1 MLRSL
6 TIEPAGDRWA
16 DLITVSQKERAAHT
30 LLERPL
36 SEWIALTRR
45 ELLASS
51 APCIIATGH
60 QSAFWH
66 PGILAKYFAL
76 DACAATL
83 APPAACLELVVDQ
96 DDNDPLSLTLP
107 MSPLAAP
114 DALNLHDLALGP
126 SILPDPS
133 DIPTG
138 LRPPSDPFDP
148 FPLPPDARPAGTSV
162 SEGLRTM
169 CAALYARRLAPSLA
183 LQVALAG
190 AQLRGHADLTA
201 QPSASLLFA
210 SPSQPPRFVIPSS
223 HLTSSSLW
231 TALVLTARRDPL
243 RLHHLYNHAV
253 AAHPDAGVAPL
264 ARIDGDVELPFWVID
279 ESSALDGPPRRIRAT
294 ASHLSSS
301 PHALWPRGIFLTG
314 FTRLVLCDLFIHGTG
329 GARYDLVTERLFRD
343 WLNVSLAPATLVT
356 ATVTL
361 DLGEATATAADL
373 ARASWLAH
381 QVRFDFGAVRAPGLP
396 ALGSDELATLQKQ
409 RANLLD
415 HIASLPRRS
424 AQRSASFHQLHE
436 LRRAANA
443 GPLAPR
449 IQAADALVTSVQARL
464 ARRAILEARDWAFPL
479 YPASDISAL
488 KLAVTNAF
496 QPR

>member
-16 DLITVSQKERAAHT
+16 ELITRSQKERAALT

-36 SEWIALTRR
+36 ADWISLSRR

-76 DACAATL
+76 DASAASLT
-83 APPAACLELVVDQ
+83 PHAACLELVVDQ
-96 DDNDPLSLTLP
+96 DDNDPLALTLP
-107 MSPLAAP
+107 VSPLAAP
-114 DALNLHDLALGP
+114 DSLKLHNLALAP
-126 SILPDPS
+126 SVAPDPA

-148 FPLPPDARPAGTSV
+148 LPLPPDAQPAGSSV
-162 SEGLRTM
+162 SEGLRAM
-169 CAALYARRLAPSLA
+169 RAALYARRLAPSLA
-183 LQVALAG
+183 LQVALA
-190 AQLRGHADLTA
+190 AAHLRGHADLAA

-210 SPSQPPRFVIPSS
+210 SSSQPPRFIIPSS

-231 TALVLTARRDPL
+231 TALILAARRDPL
-243 RLHHLYNHAV
+243 RLHNLYNHAV
-253 AAHPDAGVAPL
+253 AAHPDGGVAPL
-264 ARIDGDVELPFWVID
+264 ARVNGDLELPFWFID
-279 ESSALDGPPRRIRAT
+279 ESAALDVPPRRVRAT

-314 FTRLVLCDLFIHGTG
+314 VMRLVLCDLFIHGTG

-343 WLNVSLAPATLVT
+343 WLGVTLAPAALVT
-356 ATVTL
+356 ATLTL
-361 DLGEATATAADL
+361 DLGESSATAADL
-373 ARASWLAH
+373 TRAIWLAH
-381 QVRFDFGAVRAPGLP
+381 QVRFDCGAVRAPGLP
-396 ALGSDELATLQKQ
+396 APAANDLAALQKR
-409 RANLLD
+409 RAELLE

-424 AQRSASFHQLHE
+424 AQRSATFDELHE
-436 LRRAANA
+436 LRRTANA

-449 IQAADALVTSVQARL
+449 IQAADALVTSVRARL

-479 YPASDISAL
+479 YPASEISAL
-488 KLAVTNAF
+488 KLAVASAF
-496 QPR
+496 RPR